1 MANRVAPLPPR
12 TSGAGED
19 PLPKLPPKL
28 GPLMPLAPIGPPQ
41 ADTREAANI
50 SGLASPLQGRTSI
63 PGGAAPLPTP
73 PAMTA
78 AAAATPLPPISATP
92 PPPAQHLPAE
102 EPWQAVHA
110 PAAPPP
116 SAAVPPVTIAPTV
129 APLPPV
135 APPAAAPLPPPAA
148 PPAAYPAPVAP
159 GPAAAAAG
167 GAPPPPVQQPKVPA
181 GSAGGRPAPPQAP
194 PPPSNLSDVNDER
207 PLEEYIPFG
216 FLELR
221 NKLIVDHP
229 DIFKDEATEKK
240 FAELC
245 KWMSL
250 RNQLRLQL
258 DYGDA
263 DEKYASLDPDKDTLA
278 LKPTSAAAG
287 AGGKGAPPKRKNLD
301 EAGFADVKARV
312 AMFGDEMTNIL
323 DKAEFDEL
331 PAEDLDKAKND
342 KSLMGLNVHSASDE
356 YLEFKVYYRGTR
368 LKKIEW
374 LKWGIFKRQITMN
387 VYERLAISFRLKKP
401 VSEDDAPEE
410 PTYGVDSRPWY
421 KKIFCCGKRGVGA
434 GAPES
439 LKSLRD
445 EFLYMKLFKDVLQCD
460 VDMLLPGSR
469 IKFTWFDYL
478 MIWAPI
484 IFGFGFAV
492 YKTAKGTIDF
502 TNLVNAAMSIFL
514 IVMPLTW
521 GVRAWL
527 AIKEK
532 AQKYQA
538 HLNALFIVHNL
549 NNNSGVISQMLNE
562 AQEQEDNEAML
573 AYFFLWLGSQAPQP
587 VRKTELDR
595 KVEAFLQAKLDEAG
609 CAVRMDFEVTDS
621 IGKLER
627 LGLLHTV
634 AAEGGEKM
642 LQVVPLEQAVEKAHV
657 KYFDESKE
665 TGPAAASKPR
675 AKSKRQ
681 GALEMAW
688 HECADVFRPTG
699 QRFRYWWNAE
709 TGESTYYEPA
719 EPYVKLERAIQAV
732 DIYEADGENMRE
744 ANKHKFGHAKTV

>member
-41 ADTREAANI
+41 ADT
-50 SGLASPLQGRTSI
+50 
-63 PGGAAPLPTP
+63 
-73 PAMTA
+73 
-78 AAAATPLPPISATP
+78 
-92 PPPAQHLPAE
+92 
-102 EPWQAVHA
+102 
-110 PAAPPP
+110 PPP
-116 SAAVPPVTIAPTV
+116 S
-129 APLPPV
+129 
-135 APPAAAPLPPPAA
+135 
-148 PPAAYPAPVAP
+148 
-159 GPAAAAAG
+159 G
-167 GAPPPPVQQPKVPA
+167 GAMA
-181 GSAGGRPAPPQAP
+181 GRARPRGAPSISGSTPGNNCAHRGTAA
-194 PPPSNLSDVNDER
+194 S
-207 PLEEYIPFG
+207 
-216 FLELR
+216 

-699 QRFRYWWNAE
+699 KTWSRGQRFRYWWNAE

>member
-1 MANRVAPLPPR
+1 
-12 TSGAGED
+12 
-19 PLPKLPPKL
+19 
-28 GPLMPLAPIGPPQ
+28 MPLAPLAPLAPPQ
-41 ADTREAANI
+41 ADTREGADI
-50 SGLASPLQGRTSI
+50 SGLVSPMQGRTSI
-63 PGGAAPLPTP
+63 PGGPAPLPPP
-73 PAMTA
+73 PAMA
-78 AAAATPLPPISATP
+78 AAAAAP
-92 PPPAQHLPAE
+92 PPPPPPTAPGPPLQP
-102 EPWQAVHA
+102 VHA

-116 SAAVPPVTIAPTV
+116 PVAVPPVAV
-129 APLPPV
+129 APAAPAPAAPV
-135 APPAAAPLPPPAA
+135 AAPPAAGPLQPQPAA
-148 PPAAYPAPVAP
+148 PPAAYPAPAVAVP
-159 GPAAAAAG
+159 AAAAAAG
-167 GAPPPPVQQPKVPA
+167 GAPPPLAPPPAPPPAAGGNGVPAKQPKA
-181 GSAGGRPAPPQAP
+181 STSGAGGKPAPPQAP
-194 PPPSNLSDVNDER
+194 PPPDVITDANDQR

-216 FLELR
+216 FVELR
-221 NKLIVDHP
+221 NKLILDHP
-229 DIFKDEATEKK
+229 DIFRDEATEKK
-240 FAELC
+240 FGELC

-258 DYGDA
+258 DFGDA

-278 LKPTSAAAG
+278 LKPTSAVAD
-287 AGGKGAPPKRKNLD
+287 GKGGAPPARKHLD

-312 AMFGDEMTNIL
+312 GAFGEEMINIL

-331 PAEDLDKAKND
+331 PPEDLEKAKND
-342 KSLMGLNVHSASDE
+342 KSLMGLNVHSASEE
-356 YLEFKVYYRGTR
+356 YLEFKVYYRGSR

-374 LKWGIFKRQITMN
+374 LKWGIFKRQVTMN

-401 VSEDDAPEE
+401 VSEDDAPED
-410 PTYGVDSRPWY
+410 PTYGVDTRPWY
-421 KKIFCCGKRGVGA
+421 KKIFCCGRRGVGA

-484 IFGFGFAV
+484 IFGCGFAV
-492 YKTAKGTIDF
+492 YKAIKGTIDF
-502 TNLVNAAMSIFL
+502 SNLVNAAMSIFL

-549 NNNSGVISQMLNE
+549 NNNSGVISQVLNE

-573 AYFFLWLGSQAPQP
+573 AYFFLWLGAQAPQP
-587 VRKTELDR
+587 VRKTDLDR

-627 LGLLHTV
+627 LGLLNTV
-634 AAEGGEKM
+634 ITESGEKM

-657 KYFDESKE
+657 KNFDESKE

-675 AKSKRQ
+675 AKSKRV

-719 EPYVKLERAIQAV
+719 EPYVKLERATQAV
-732 DIYEADGENMRE
+732 DVYDADGENMRE
-744 ANKHKFGHAKTV
+744 ANKHKFGGGNGHAKTV